1 MGHFYFYF
9 LETEFL
15 CVATKHYWKK
25 TAEPSMRSRGEILS
39 MSTLIKLY
47 TFRVVILDNSMANL
61 VEEAEQRMNTSS
73 RIVEF
78 SSFQIIFI

>member
-1 MGHFYFYF
+1 
-9 LETEFL
+9 
-15 CVATKHYWKK
+15 
-25 TAEPSMRSRGEILS
+25 